1 VFATRGVIVMAT
13 MQEGTLRWLAHEG
26 GRFTR
31 EDGAEVL
38 RGSLDPRL
46 GFSIRGH
53 ATIVGRGAE
62 AVVITPGRAPERVAT
77 DVFQGRPVI
86 AANARRRYWAHG
98 GVLYR
103 GGRAIVG
110 DGLAARLEREAATRI
125 GDVLAGQT
133 RLWVGDRFG
142 LGFYRA
148 GTLSVAFVFDAERG
162 GLVDT
167 VKLPFLP
174 GEIYDADCV
183 LEAERAW
190 VLFAAR
196 HGGRTVHQCV
206 LVGAAGDVQA
216 SAQAAGDGGSW
227 LGTLGGKC
235 AAGGCLLAATDAG
248 LVRIEPRNGS
258 LVETRSFPDTEPF
271 VDAST
276 RLFAG
281 PDGLFAVGAR
291 EIHRLRLA

>member
-1 VFATRGVIVMAT
+1 VIA
-13 MQEGTLRWLAHEG
+13 
-26 GRFTR
+26 
-31 EDGAEVL
+31 
-38 RGSLDPRL
+38 
-46 GFSIRGH
+46 
-53 ATIVGRGAE
+53 
-62 AVVITPGRAPERVAT
+62 PGRAPERLAA
-77 DVFQGRPVI
+77 DVFRGRPII

-103 GGRAIVG
+103 GGLATAG
-110 DGLAARLEREAATRI
+110 DGLAARLEREAAARV

-148 GTLSVAFVFDAERG
+148 GTLSVAFVFDADRG

-183 LEAERAW
+183 FEAERAW
-190 VLFAAR
+190 VLLAAR
-196 HGGRTVHQCV
+196 HSGRTVHQCV
-206 LVGAAGDVQA
+206 VVGAAGDVQA
-216 SAQAAGDGGSW
+216 SAQAGGDDGSW
-227 LGTLGGKC
+227 LGALGGKC
-235 AAGGCLLAATDAG
+235 AVSGCLLAATDTG
-248 LVRIEPRNGS
+248 LVRVEPRGGS
-258 LVETRSFPDTEPF
+258 LVETRRFPDTEPF

-281 PDGLFAVGAR
+281 PEGLFAVGER